1 MIVNLLENAPNQP
14 IKFRIKSWFEVND
27 KSRGT

>member
-14 IKFRIKSWFEVND
+14 IKFRIISWVEVND